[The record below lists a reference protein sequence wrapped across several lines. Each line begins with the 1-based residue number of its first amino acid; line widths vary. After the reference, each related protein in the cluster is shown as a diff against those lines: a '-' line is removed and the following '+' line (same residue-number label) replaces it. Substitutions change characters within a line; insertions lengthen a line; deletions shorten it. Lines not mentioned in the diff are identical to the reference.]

1 MAERLHWPRVMRPR
15 EKLSHTGLQALSD
28 QELLALVLGHGV
40 RGRGALT
47 LAEALL
53 ESAGGIHGLARATA
67 DHLAI
72 ETGLG
77 PATAARLVAAI
88 EMGRRTLQRQPQPR
102 TRITSPREL
111 AAYLMPMYGASPV
124 ERFGVVLVDTKH
136 QLIRVRVLAV
146 GSSDAV
152 TAEPREVF
160 RDALLAGA
168 AAVVLFHNHP
178 SGDPTPSADDVTLT
192 HRMINAGRVI
202 GIEVIDHLIVGDAR
216 YFSMRESHVIQ

>member
-1 MAERLHWPRVMRPR
+1 MRPR
-15 EKLSHTGLQALSD
+15 EKLGQTGLTALND

-40 RGRGALT
+40 RGRSALT
-47 LAEALL
+47 LAGGILA
-53 ESAGGIHGLARATA
+53 SAGGIHGLARATA
-67 DHLAI
+67 DQLAL

-88 EMGRRTLQRQPQPR
+88 EMGRRTLQRQPEPR
-102 TRITSPREL
+102 TRIRTPREL
-111 AAYLMPMYGASPV
+111 AAYLMPLYGASHV
-124 ERFGVVLVDTKH
+124 ERFGVVLVDSKH

-160 RDALLAGA
+160 RDALLGGA
-168 AAVVLFHNHP
+168 AAVMLFHNHP
-178 SGDPTPSADDVTLT
+178 SGDPTPSPDDVSLT
-192 HRMINAGRVI
+192 HRMINSGRVV
-202 GIEVIDHLIVGDAR
+202 GIEVVDHLILGDAR

>member
-1 MAERLHWPRVMRPR
+1 MRPR
-15 EKLSHTGLQALSD
+15 EKLGQTGLHALSD

-47 LAEALL
+47 LAGDILV
-53 ESAGGIHGLARATA
+53 STGGIHGLARATS
-67 DHLAI
+67 DQLAF

-88 EMGRRTLQRQPQPR
+88 EMGRRTLQRQPEPR
-102 TRITSPREL
+102 TKIPNAREL
-111 AAYLMPMYGASPV
+111 AAYLMPLYGASHV
-124 ERFGVVLVDTKH
+124 ERFGVVLVDTKY
-136 QLIRVRVLAV
+136 QLIRVRVIAV

-160 RDALLAGA
+160 RDALLGGA

-178 SGDPTPSADDVTLT
+178 SGDPTPSPDDVSLT
-192 HRMINAGRVI
+192 HRMINAGRVV
-202 GIEVIDHLIVGDAR
+202 GIDVIDHLIVGDAR
-216 YFSMRESHVIQ
+216 YFSMRESHLMYT

>member
-1 MAERLHWPRVMRPR
+1 MAEGLQLGHAMRPR
-15 EKLSHTGLQALSD
+15 EKLGLTGLHALSD

-40 RGRGALT
+40 RGRGALS
-47 LAEALL
+47 LAADLL
-53 ESAGGIHGLARATA
+53 DGIGGIHGLARTTA
-67 DHLAI
+67 DQLAA
-72 ETGLG
+72 EAGLG

-88 EMGRRTLQRQPQPR
+88 EVGRRTLQRQPEPR
-102 TRITSPREL
+102 TKITNPRDL
-111 AAYLMPMYGASPV
+111 AAYLMPLYGASPV

-160 RDALLAGA
+160 RDALLGGA

-178 SGDPTPSADDVTLT
+178 SGDPTPSPDDITLT
-192 HRMINAGRVI
+192 HRMINAGRVV
-202 GIEVIDHLIVGDAR
+202 GIDVVDHLIVGDAR
-216 YFSMRESHVIQ
+216 YFSMKESRVIQ

>member
-1 MAERLHWPRVMRPR
+1 MRPR
-15 EKLSHTGLQALSD
+15 EKLGHAGLHALTD

-40 RGRGALT
+40 PGRSAAS
-47 LAEALL
+47 LAKDVLDTV
-53 ESAGGIHGLARATA
+53 GGIHGLARATA
-67 DHLAI
+67 DQLAA
-72 ETGLG
+72 EAGFG

-88 EMGRRTLQRQPQPR
+88 EIGRRTLQRQPEPRAKITAPR
-102 TRITSPREL
+102 TL
-111 AAYLMPMYGASPV
+111 AAYLMPLYGASPV

-160 RDALLAGA
+160 RDALLGGA

-178 SGDPTPSADDVTLT
+178 SGDPTPSPDDVTLT
-192 HRMINAGRVI
+192 HRMILAGRVV

-216 YFSMRESHVIQ
+216 YFSMRESGVIQ

>member
-1 MAERLHWPRVMRPR
+1 MRPR
-15 EKLSHTGLQALSD
+15 EKLGYTGLPALND

-40 RGRGALT
+40 RGRSALT
-47 LAEALL
+47 LSGDILA
-53 ESAGGIHGLARATA
+53 SAGGIHGLARATA
-67 DHLAI
+67 DQLAI

-88 EMGRRTLQRQPQPR
+88 EMGRRTLQRQPEPR
-102 TRITSPREL
+102 TKLRSPREL
-111 AAYLMPMYGASPV
+111 AVYLMPLYGASHV
-124 ERFGVVLVDTKH
+124 ERFGVVLFDTKH

-152 TAEPREVF
+152 MAEPREVF
-160 RDALLAGA
+160 RDALLGGA

-178 SGDPTPSADDVTLT
+178 SGDPTPSPDDVSLT
-192 HRMINAGRVI
+192 HRMINAGRVV
-202 GIEVIDHLIVGDAR
+202 GIDVIDHVILGDAR

>member
-1 MAERLHWPRVMRPR
+1 MRPR
-15 EKLSHTGLQALSD
+15 EKLGLTGLQALSD
-28 QELLALVLGHGV
+28 EELVALVLGHGV
-40 RGRGALT
+40 RGRGAVT
-47 LAEALL
+47 LASDILI
-53 ESAGGIHGLARATA
+53 STGGIHGLARSTA
-67 DHLAI
+67 DQLASV
-72 ETGLG
+72 TGLG

-88 EMGRRTLQRQPQPR
+88 EMGRRTLQRQPAPR

-111 AAYLMPMYGASPV
+111 ASYLMPMYGSAHV

-160 RDALLAGA
+160 RDALLGGA

-178 SGDPTPSADDVTLT
+178 SGDPTPSPDDIAMTR
-192 HRMINAGRVI
+192 RMIAAGRVV
-202 GIEVIDHLIVGDAR
+202 GIDVIDHLIIGDAR
-216 YFSMRESHVIQ
+216 YFSLRESHVIQ

>member
-1 MAERLHWPRVMRPR
+1 MRPR
-15 EKLSHTGLQALSD
+15 EKLGQTGLHALND

-47 LAEALL
+47 LAGDILV
-53 ESAGGIHGLARATA
+53 SAGGIHGLARATA
-67 DHLAI
+67 DQLAF

-88 EMGRRTLQRQPQPR
+88 EMGRRTLQRQPEPR
-102 TRITSPREL
+102 TKLTNAREL
-111 AAYLMPMYGASPV
+111 AAYLMPLYGASHV
-124 ERFGVVLVDTKH
+124 ERFGVVLVDTKY
-136 QLIRVRVLAV
+136 QLIRVRVIAV

-160 RDALLAGA
+160 RDALLGGA

-178 SGDPTPSADDVTLT
+178 SGDPTPSPDDVSLT
-192 HRMINAGRVI
+192 HRMINAGRVV
-202 GIEVIDHLIVGDAR
+202 GIDVIDHLIVGDAR
-216 YFSMRESHVIQ
+216 YFSMRESHLIHT

>member
-1 MAERLHWPRVMRPR
+1 MRPR
-15 EKLSHTGLQALSD
+15 EKLGAAGLQSLSD

-40 RGRGALT
+40 RGRSAIAMAGDI
-47 LAEALL
+47 LAA
-53 ESAGGIHGLARATA
+53 AGGIHGLARATA
-67 DHLAI
+67 DHLAA
-72 ETGLG
+72 ETGFG

-88 EMGRRTLQRQPQPR
+88 EMGRRTLQRQPEPR

-111 AAYLMPMYGASPV
+111 ASYLMPMYGSSHV

-160 RDALLAGA
+160 RDALLGGA

-178 SGDPTPSADDVTLT
+178 SGDPTPSPDDISMT
-192 HRMINAGRVI
+192 HRMINAGRVV

>member
-1 MAERLHWPRVMRPR
+1 MRPR
-15 EKLSHTGLQALSD
+15 EKLGQTGLTALND

-40 RGRGALT
+40 RGRSALT
-47 LAEALL
+47 LAGGILA
-53 ESAGGIHGLARATA
+53 SAGGIHGLARATA
-67 DHLAI
+67 DQLAL

-88 EMGRRTLQRQPQPR
+88 EMGRRTLQRQPEPR
-102 TRITSPREL
+102 TRIRTPREL
-111 AAYLMPMYGASPV
+111 AAYLMPLYGASHV
-124 ERFGVVLVDTKH
+124 ERFGVVLVDSKH

-160 RDALLAGA
+160 RDALLGGA
-168 AAVVLFHNHP
+168 AAVMLFHNHP
-178 SGDPTPSADDVTLT
+178 SGDPTPSPDDVSLT
-192 HRMINAGRVI
+192 HRMINTGRVV
-202 GIEVIDHLIVGDAR
+202 GIDVVDHLILGDAR

>member
-1 MAERLHWPRVMRPR
+1 MRPR
-15 EKLSHTGLQALSD
+15 EKLIHTGLPALSD
-28 QELLALVLGHGV
+28 PELLALVLGHGV
-40 RGRGALT
+40 RGRGAVT
-47 LAEALL
+47 LAGDILDA
-53 ESAGGIHGLARATA
+53 AGGIHGLARSTA
-67 DHLAI
+67 DQLAA
-72 ETGLG
+72 ETGVG
-77 PATAARLVAAI
+77 PATAARVVAAI
-88 EMGRRTLQRQPQPR
+88 EMGRRTLQRQPAPR
-102 TRITSPREL
+102 TKITSPREL
-111 AAYLMPMYGASPV
+111 AAYLMPLYGASHV

-178 SGDPTPSADDVTLT
+178 SGDPTPSPDDVSMT
-192 HRMINAGRVI
+192 HRMINAGRVV